1 MRFRRYDIDLPKD
14 LDERLKKALEA
25 VKKRGLLP
33 EHTTER
39 DFLVATVFTNGLAMV
54 EADLTKR
61 DRAERS
67 VLLPQEIEWPKNSS
81 PSGLPG
87 SGLIARK

>member
-1 MRFRRYDIDLPKD
+1 MIRRYDVDLPKE
-14 LDERLKKALEA
+14 LDVRLKKALA
-25 VKKRGLLP
+25 DVKKRGLLP

-39 DFLVATVFTNGLAMV
+39 DFLVATVFANGLAMV

-67 VLLPQEIEWPKNSS
+67 VLLPQEIEWPKS
-81 PSGLPG
+81 PSQSG
-87 SGLIARK
+87 SQKPGLIALK